1 MRPFGDF
8 VGSGY
13 QGSMSKNY
21 KGLPIHAVRA
31 VHHGQA
37 TRIKALS
44 ADGWCVNDLVRLSV
58 MPRTGRAETILVA
71 SRCRRPSSMR
81 VADTSGSNE
90 PAVVASGI
98 RLKRDDFRER
108 HGLDS

>member
-13 QGSMSKNY
+13 QGRMSKNY
-21 KGLPIHAVRA
+21 KGLSIHAVRA

-37 TRIKALS
+37 TRIEALR

-58 MPRTGRAETILVA
+58 MPRTGRAKTILVA
-71 SRCRRPSSMR
+71 SRYRRPSSMP

-98 RLKRDDFRER
+98 RVRPDDFRER
-108 HGLDS
+108 HRLDS